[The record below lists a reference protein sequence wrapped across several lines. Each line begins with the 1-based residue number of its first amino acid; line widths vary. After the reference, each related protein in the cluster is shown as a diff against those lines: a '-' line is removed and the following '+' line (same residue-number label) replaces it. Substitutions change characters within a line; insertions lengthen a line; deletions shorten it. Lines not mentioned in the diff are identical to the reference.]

1 MDTAPQKP
9 ILVTGS
15 HRSGSTWVGR
25 MLALD
30 PSVGFIME
38 PFNLNHRLGICRAR
52 FDYYFQY
59 LSVVDGEHYARD
71 IEDCLNFRYS
81 IATEFTTIRAPKD
94 LGRMA
99 RDFWICTNNRLRG
112 RRPLMKDP
120 IALFSASWL
129 ADRFDMDVVV
139 LIRHPAAFA
148 GSLKAANWP
157 HPFRH
162 FLEQEPLLERYLS
175 GFREEIEKQVSAPG
189 DIVEQAIL
197 LWNLIHHTIREYES
211 EHANWHFV
219 RHEDLSRDPVAGYRD
234 LYRELQ
240 LEFSTAIEKQ
250 ITEHSSASRP
260 ELLKRDSKSNI
271 SAWKKRLTEGEIVR
285 VHEGTRVIAR
295 HYYGEDSWA

>member
-1 MDTAPQKP
+1 
-9 ILVTGS
+9 
-15 HRSGSTWVGR
+15 

-30 PSVGFIME
+30 PSLGFIME
-38 PFNLNHRLGICRAR
+38 PFNLNQRPGICRAR
-52 FDYYFQY
+52 FDYWFQH
-59 LSVVDGEHYARD
+59 LSPSNGDRYATD

-81 IATEFTTIRAPKD
+81 LGAELRAIRAPKD

-99 RDFWICTNNRLRG
+99 RDFWNFTNNRLH
-112 RRPLMKDP
+112 RRRALMKDP
-120 IALFSASWL
+120 IALFSAGWL
-129 ADRFDMDVVV
+129 AERFDMDVVV

-162 FLEQEPLLERYLS
+162 FLAQERLLERYLS
-175 GFREEIEKQVSAPG
+175 GFRDEIERQVRNPG
-189 DIVEQAIL
+189 DIVDQAML

-211 EHANWHFV
+211 EHANWNFV

-250 ITEHSSASRP
+250 IVQHSSASRP

-271 SAWKKRLTEGEIVR
+271 STWKKRLTEREIARVR
-285 VHEGTRVIAR
+285 DGTQAIAR